1 MSAESD
7 LVVVGREPSGGN
19 GTGPTRPIRSKS
31 VPDLII
37 DRIVEMIALGELP
50 PGATLPAER
59 VLADELGV
67 SIIAL
72 REATRVLKTLGVL
85 GAAPRRG
92 TVVLPNAAYAQFE
105 QLGILMALG
114 ERTMS
119 NLVEARSIVEGR
131 AVRLAAERATRE
143 EIDEIRRI
151 LERQQLALG
160 DVVRFPLEDE
170 AFHRATV
177 AAAHNPILVTVLDG
191 MRHPLRVLRQQT
203 ALLPGR
209 LEKAIKYHGRLVD
222 AIAQGDPDAAERAL
236 LDHLEDVE
244 TDVKS
249 RLDQGGTR

>member
-1 MSAESD
+1 VTTTTAAPSADPAE
-7 LVVVGREPSGGN
+7 R
-19 GTGPTRPIRSKS
+19 RPIRSKS
-31 VPDLII
+31 VPELVI

-50 PGATLPAER
+50 PGKVLPSEP
-59 VLADELGV
+59 VLAKELGV

-114 ERTMS
+114 EKTTA

-131 AVRLAAERATRE
+131 AVRLAAMRATSG
-143 EIDEIRRI
+143 EISEIRRI
-151 LERQQLALG
+151 LERQRMAVG
-160 DVVRFPLEDE
+160 DVLRFPLEDE

-209 LEKAIKYHGRLVD
+209 LEKALAYHSRLAE
-222 AIAQGDPDAAERAL
+222 AIARGDPDAAEREL

-244 TDVKS
+244 ADVRT
-249 RLDQGGTR
+249 RLDSGGTP

>member
-1 MSAESD
+1 VTVAAGS
-7 LVVVGREPSGGN
+7 
-19 GTGPTRPIRSKS
+19 PTKGQEIARPIRSKS
-31 VPDLII
+31 VPELII
-37 DRIVEMIALGELP
+37 DRIVEMIALGDLP
-50 PGATLPAER
+50 PGATLPAEK
-59 VLADELGV
+59 VLADQLGV

-105 QLGILMALG
+105 QLGILLALG
-114 ERTMS
+114 ERTTA
-119 NLVEARSIVEGR
+119 NVVEARSIVEGR
-131 AVRLAAERATRE
+131 AVRLAALRATSD
-143 EIDEIRRI
+143 EIAEIRRI
-151 LERQQLALG
+151 LERQRMAVR
-160 DVVRFPLEDE
+160 DVVRFPQEDE

-209 LEKAIKYHGRLVD
+209 LEKALTYHERLAE

-236 LDHLEDVE
+236 LDHLEDVA
-244 TDVKS
+244 TDVKT
-249 RLDQGGTR
+249 RLDHGGTR